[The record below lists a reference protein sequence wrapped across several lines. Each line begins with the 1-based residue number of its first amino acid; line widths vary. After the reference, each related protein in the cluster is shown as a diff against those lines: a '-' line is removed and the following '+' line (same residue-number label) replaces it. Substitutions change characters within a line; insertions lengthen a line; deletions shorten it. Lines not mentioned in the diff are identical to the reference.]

1 MTTEEMLLQL
11 IDGQKRTDERLDK
24 LDERLDKMQ
33 GDITSIKL
41 EIENVISPAIKT
53 LCEMQ
58 LDNSKR
64 LRKLEN
70 DMQEFNDQLA
80 IGEVL
85 HGLKENNL
93 I

>member
-1 MTTEEMLLQL
+1 
-11 IDGQKRTDERLDK
+11 
-24 LDERLDKMQ
+24 MQ
-33 GDITSIKL
+33 GEITSIKL

-64 LRKLEN
+64 LRKLES
-70 DMQEFNDQLA
+70 DMQDLNDQLA